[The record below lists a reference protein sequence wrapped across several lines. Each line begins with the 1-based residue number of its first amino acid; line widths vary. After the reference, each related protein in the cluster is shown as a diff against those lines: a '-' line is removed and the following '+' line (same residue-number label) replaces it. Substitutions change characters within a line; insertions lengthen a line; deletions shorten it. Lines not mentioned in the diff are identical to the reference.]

1 MPMKISLALGERR
14 PLSRQTAW
22 GCLTSNIA
30 LPGSGSLMAGRKS
43 GYPQAFLGL
52 GGMVLTVIFGVRALL
67 WMLANWSRTRDPATD
82 QFAVMGEMWS
92 VLRWAFLGMAIFGL
106 GWLWALASSYAI
118 VRSAKN
124 DPSAPP
130 KLPNP

>member
-1 MPMKISLALGERR
+1 MPMKISLALAERR

-43 GYPQAFLGL
+43 GYPQALLGI
-52 GGMVLTVIFGVRALL
+52 GGMVLSVIFGVRALL
-67 WMLANWSRTRDPATD
+67 WMLANWSRMHDPAVD
-82 QFAVMGEMWS
+82 QFAVMGEMWQ

-106 GWLWALASSYAI
+106 GWLWALASSYGI

-124 DPSAPP
+124 DSPAPP
-130 KLPNP
+130 KLN

>member
-1 MPMKISLALGERR
+1 MKISLALGERR

-43 GYPQAFLGL
+43 GYPQALLGI
-52 GGMVLTVIFGVRALL
+52 GGMVLTVIFGLRGLL
-67 WMLANWSRTRDPATD
+67 WMLANWSRMRDPAID
-82 QFAVMGEMWS
+82 QIAVMSDMWS

-106 GWLWALASSYAI
+106 GLLWALITSYGI

-124 DPSAPP
+124 DSPVPP
-130 KLPNP
+130 KLT

>member
-43 GYPQAFLGL
+43 GYAQVLLGI
-52 GGMVLTVIFGVRALL
+52 GGMVATVICGIRFLL
-67 WMLANWSRTRDPATD
+67 WMLANWSRMHDPATD
-82 QFAVMGEMWS
+82 QIAVMSEMWL
-92 VLRWAFLGMAIFGL
+92 VLRWALLGMAIFGL
-106 GWLWALASSYAI
+106 GWLWALVSSYDI

-124 DPSAPP
+124 DSAAPP
-130 KLPNP
+130 RLT

>member
-1 MPMKISLALGERR
+1 MKISLALGERR

-43 GYPQAFLGL
+43 GYLQVLLGI
-52 GGMVLTVIFGVRALL
+52 GGMVLTVIFGLRGLL
-67 WMLANWSRTRDPATD
+67 WMLANWSRMRDPAID
-82 QFAVMGEMWS
+82 QIAVMSDMWS

-106 GWLWALASSYAI
+106 GWLWALATGYGI
-118 VRSAKN
+118 VRAAKN
-124 DPSAPP
+124 DSPVPP
-130 KLPNP
+130 KLN

>member
-1 MPMKISLALGERR
+1 MKIFLALGERR

-43 GYPQAFLGL
+43 GYPQVLLGI
-52 GGMVLTVIFGVRALL
+52 GGMILTVIFGLRGLL
-67 WMLANWSRTRDPATD
+67 WMLANWSRMRDPATD
-82 QFAVMGEMWS
+82 QIAVMSDMWS

-106 GWLWALASSYAI
+106 GWLWALATGYSI

-124 DPSAPP
+124 DSPAPP
-130 KLPNP
+130 KLT